1 MSSEIRNDII
11 CNSNPNIM
19 EYLIEKLVS
28 RKKNLSKYVNIFNS
42 IDSAESFYE
51 KRKDIYLLFQNLEE
65 ELHQA
70 SLAIKA
76 LVVQNKALSQEIS
89 NTKNIQKN
97 YNKLLQENNYLFKEN
112 NNYAKKLYEMNNK
125 NKSSKRLRSP
135 AFTNTSKHKFN
146 YTNKNQTLNNNN
158 NYEKRINYSKIINF
172 KKNNVKTEKN
182 NKDILNNDLDFND
195 IGQLKNVKNIMKDMK
210 KNKNKLKEVIDE
222 HFYKNQMEGNRN
234 NNYFKNN

>member
-11 CNSNPNIM
+11 CNSNPDIM

-28 RKKNLSKYVNIFNS
+28 RKKNLSKYANIINS
-42 IDSAESFYE
+42 IDSFESFYE

-70 SLAIKA
+70 SLAIRA
-76 LVVQNKALSQEIS
+76 LVVQNKALSHEIL
-89 NTKNIQKN
+89 NTKNIQIN

-112 NNYAKKLYEMNNK
+112 NNYAKKLDEMNNK

-135 AFTNTSKHKFN
+135 AFTNTSNHKFK
-146 YTNKNQTLNNNN
+146 YTNKNQTLNNN
-158 NYEKRINYSKIINF
+158 NYEKRINYSKNINI

-182 NKDILNNDLDFND
+182 NRDILNNDLDFND

-222 HFYKNQMEGNRN
+222 HFYKNQME
-234 NNYFKNN
+234 